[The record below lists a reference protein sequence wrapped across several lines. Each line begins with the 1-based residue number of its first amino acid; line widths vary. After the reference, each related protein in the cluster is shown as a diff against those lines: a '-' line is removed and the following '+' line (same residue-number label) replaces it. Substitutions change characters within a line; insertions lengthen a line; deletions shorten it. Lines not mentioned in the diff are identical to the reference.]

1 MSNIFLN
8 EDKVKEYVEQW
19 LKNEKGYKKVD
30 VNYGRKQG
38 IDIKAY
44 AQENIGE
51 WVIEVKGSGN
61 NKKKYPQNA
70 RYNNYFIGVLGE
82 LLQRMDKKDS
92 KYSIALPLYHKY
104 ERLWKELPLEAKTRL
119 KLSIIF
125 VNDKGNCELVD

>member
-8 EDKVKEYVEQW
+8 EDEVKEYVEQW

-51 WVIEVKGSGN
+51 WVIEAKGSGN
-61 NKKKYPQNA
+61 NKKKYPLSFTNIILSF
-70 RYNNYFIGVLGE
+70 NLVLASRGSSFQS
-82 LLQRMDKKDS
+82 LS
-92 KYSIALPLYHKY
+92 Y
-104 ERLWKELPLEAKTRL
+104 LW
-119 KLSIIF
+119 
-125 VNDKGNCELVD
+125 